1 MREKCIECNK
11 TLRNYELGN
20 PRVHRSCWLRL
31 RDKTDRHY
39 DFLFCNDK
47 REMKKTQYIK
57 PDDTTFKKG
66 EPKGVKGDYLP
77 PINEHDENDFTFVL
91 DIKGNLI
98 KIPKTYVI
106 ENPQMETL
114 DVTYHLNDE
123 INELIDNFHLSPISS
138 PSSSPPLSPSLV
150 EH

>member
-1 MREKCIECNK
+1 M
-11 TLRNYELGN
+11 
-20 PRVHRSCWLRL
+20 

-57 PDDTTFKKG
+57 PDDT
-66 EPKGVKGDYLP
+66 LP
-77 PINEHDENDFTFVL
+77 SINEHDENDFTFVL

-106 ENPQMETL
+106 ENPQIETL

-123 INELIDNFHLSPISS
+123 INELIDNFHVSPISS
-138 PSSSPPLSPSLV
+138 PSSSPPLSPSPV

>member
-1 MREKCIECNK
+1 MSREKCIECNK
-11 TLRNYELGN
+11 TLRNYELGK
-20 PRVHRSCWLRL
+20 PRVHRSCWLKL

-57 PDDTTFKKG
+57 PDDT
-66 EPKGVKGDYLP
+66 LP

-106 ENPQMETL
+106 ENPQIETL

-138 PSSSPPLSPSLV
+138 PSSSPPLTPSPV